1 MRLRQIV
8 ATALVVFVVLGRPVA
23 VDAGWSGMVVQAAA
37 MIAQLRTVIQTAE
50 TYVNQASAEVRG
62 LLDPGGLVTNIRSLA
77 DWRNLFSDLTDMG
90 PLWRPLSQT
99 RGLVDDAVTNYQ
111 QVRDI
116 DQYDFGSVGGF
127 LEFMDGT
134 PIGWSAGKASMWQV
148 IVDEA
153 GLPQEVLDDVQ
164 RSDEIRK
171 RVMDVRYAQTV
182 ETRLAAARILG
193 DHVASEFGGDGVLD
207 ETQAV
212 IDATRRLTGG
222 PSDPDPA
229 LSEAEAAGAASQ
241 LAAVSAS
248 QRVAALGLRAAQH
261 LESARELRLDA
272 NRAARDTQRTL
283 RRLEH
288 IAGAYTDERL
298 QEMADQLELDPLDAG
313 AGGFLRLFH

>member
-1 MRLRQIV
+1 MRLRQLV
-8 ATALVVFVVLGRPVA
+8 ATALVVFVVLGRPAA
-23 VDAGWSGMVVQAAA
+23 VDAGWGGMVVQVAA

-62 LLDPGGLVTNIRSLA
+62 LLDPGGLASNIRSLA
-77 DWRNLFSDLTDMG
+77 NWRDLFSELTDMA
-90 PLWRPLSQT
+90 PLWQPLSQT
-99 RGLVDDAVTNYQ
+99 RALVDDARVNYQ
-111 QVRDI
+111 QLRDI

-127 LEFMDGT
+127 LEFMDET
-134 PIGWSAGKASMWQV
+134 PIGWSAGKASMWQA
-148 IVDEA
+148 IADQT
-153 GLPQEVLDDVQ
+153 GLPQEVVDDIQ

-171 RVMDVRYAQTV
+171 RVMDVRYARTM

-193 DHVASEFGGDGVLD
+193 DQVASEFGGDGVLD

-229 LSEAEAAGAASQ
+229 LSEAEAAGAVSQ

-248 QRVAALGLRAAQH
+248 QRVAALGLRVAQYA
-261 LESARELRLDA
+261 ESAEELRLEA

-288 IAGAYTDERL
+288 IAEAYTDERI
-298 QEMADQLELDPLDAG
+298 EGIADQLELDPLDG
-313 AGGFLRLFH
+313 GTGGFLHLF

>member
-1 MRLRQIV
+1 MRLRQVV
-8 ATALVVFVVLGRPVA
+8 ATALVVFVVLGRPAA
-23 VDAGWSGMVVQAAA
+23 VDAGWGGMVVQVAA

-62 LLDPGGLVTNIRSLA
+62 LLDPGGVVSNIRSLA
-77 DWRNLFSDLTDMG
+77 NWRDLFSELTDMA
-90 PLWRPLSQT
+90 PLWQPLSQT
-99 RGLVDDAVTNYQ
+99 RALVDDARTNYQ
-111 QVRDI
+111 QLRDI

-127 LEFMDGT
+127 LEFMDET
-134 PIGWSAGKASMWQV
+134 PIGWSAGKASIWQA
-148 IVDEA
+148 IADRT
-153 GLPQEVLDDVQ
+153 GLPQEVVDDIQ

-171 RVMDVRYAQTV
+171 RVMDVRYARTM

-193 DHVASEFGGDGVLD
+193 DQVASEFGGDGVLD

-222 PSDPDPA
+222 SSDPDPA
-229 LSEAEAAGAASQ
+229 LSEAEAAGAVSQ

-248 QRVAALGLRAAQH
+248 QRVAAVGLRAAQYA
-261 LESARELRLDA
+261 ESAEELRLEA

-288 IAGAYTDERL
+288 IAEAYTDERL
-298 QEMADQLELDPLDAG
+298 EEIANQLELDPLDG
-313 AGGFLRLFH
+313 GTGGFLHLF

>member
-1 MRLRQIV
+1 MRLRQLV
-8 ATALVVFVVLGRPVA
+8 ATALVVFAVLGRPVA
-23 VDAGWSGMVVQAAA
+23 VDAGWSGMVVQVAA

-62 LLDPGGLVTNIRSLA
+62 LLDPGGLTSNIRSLA
-77 DWRNLFSDLTDMG
+77 DWRSVFSELTDMA

-99 RGLVDDAVTNYQ
+99 RGLVDDAVLNYQ
-111 QVRDI
+111 DLRDI

-127 LEFMDGT
+127 LEFMNET

-148 IVDEA
+148 IVDQA
-153 GLPQEVLDDVQ
+153 GLPQEVLDDIQ

-171 RVMDVRYAQTV
+171 RVMDVRYARTT

-207 ETQAV
+207 ETQDV

-229 LSEAEAAGAASQ
+229 LSEAEAAGAVSQ

-261 LESARELRLDA
+261 RQSAEELRLDA
-272 NRAARDTQRTL
+272 NRAARDTQRL
-283 RRLEH
+283 LARLDYIE
-288 IAGAYTDERL
+288 GAYTDAIL
-298 QEMADQLELDPLDAG
+298 QEIADQLEGDPFDGG
-313 AGGFLRLFH
+313 AGGFLRLF